1 MMELIFW
8 RHAEA
13 EEGANDLARA
23 LTAKGEKQAK
33 RMAGFLNARLPAS
46 ARILVSPAVR
56 TQQTASALGRAFE
69 TVDAIAPGAEA
80 DAVLKAAGWP
90 WAEGNF
96 SWTEPTAWA
105 CLALRRAGLDGFFDA
120 GSIEPG
126 DEIITTPWTM
136 AATATSRCTTSSSRG
151 SAAGSAKTCSRRRPS

>member
-80 DAVLKAAGWP
+80 DAVLKAVGWP
-90 WAEGNF
+90 RAEGTVLIVGHQPTLGEAAALLLQ
-96 SWTEPTAWA
+96 TESGLSVRKGAVWWFVSRA
-105 CLALRRAGLDGFFDA
+105 RGGREQAVLRTVIDA
-120 GSIEPG
+120 E
-126 DEIITTPWTM
+126 TL
-136 AATATSRCTTSSSRG
+136 
-151 SAAGSAKTCSRRRPS
+151 

>member
-1 MMELIFW
+1 MELIFW

-90 WAEGNF
+90 RAEGTVLIVGHQPTLGEAAALLLQ
-96 SWTEPTAWA
+96 TESGLSVRKGAVWWFA
-105 CLALRRAGLDGFFDA
+105 SRARGGREQAVLRTVIDA
-120 GSIEPG
+120 E
-126 DEIITTPWTM
+126 TL
-136 AATATSRCTTSSSRG
+136 
-151 SAAGSAKTCSRRRPS
+151 